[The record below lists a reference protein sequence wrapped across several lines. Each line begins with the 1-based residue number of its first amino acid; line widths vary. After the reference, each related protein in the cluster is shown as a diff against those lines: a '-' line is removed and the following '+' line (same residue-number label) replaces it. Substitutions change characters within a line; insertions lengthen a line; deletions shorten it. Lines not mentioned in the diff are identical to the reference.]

1 MKDKL
6 RHDVDPQ
13 KELTTPKTKAKWEGM
28 DMMARRRKGK
38 GSKRQET
45 NKEILS
51 PSELEER
58 EKRRQEANEKRL
70 ADRHTQKKIA
80 KAQKHQKEKEVHENF
95 VKKFTADHFY
105 RALHLRVARIF
116 VEQIKADEQIL
127 KSGKNLSSISLASK
141 WAPSLEK
148 MHDRTTLIASTIAEL
163 LLTPEMVK
171 MEGRPREEYLK
182 HARQH
187 YRQHL
192 SALRKAI
199 GVVETMIGMQRFKEI
214 HYNRIPSLAMNRYK
228 ALFATKDL
236 DRFESYLDDVASGKS
251 SISGAVLLPSSI
263 IKQAR
268 EHRASHA
275 FSGLDTKD
283 TISKR
288 DVDAYIKQR
297 IAKLESRVV
306 DEQWNTLVQR
316 IKDSGTLEN
325 AIAVVDVSGS
335 MMGPVFS
342 DGTTPLDS
350 SLGLGLLLASVA
362 KPPFCN
368 TFITFSQD
376 PQVITMNPELPLGE
390 KISAMAMV
398 DWGMTT
404 DFNSVFEKLLLP
416 MAINNNVPKED
427 MVKRIFVFSD
437 MQFDQAQAQSMYGG
451 RATRFETNHERIKRL
466 YEGAGYEM
474 PEMIYWNLAGGRGGG
489 GAPKPVTKETE
500 GTAMVSGYSQGML
513 KVFLENG
520 GFEDAEEEE
529 EAFVEVDK
537 NGTEKIVMKKV
548 DSLDIVKKAI
558 GHKSYE
564 MLHVVD

>member
-1 MKDKL
+1 
-6 RHDVDPQ
+6 
-13 KELTTPKTKAKWEGM
+13 
-28 DMMARRRKGK
+28 
-38 GSKRQET
+38 
-45 NKEILS
+45 
-51 PSELEER
+51 
-58 EKRRQEANEKRL
+58 
-70 ADRHTQKKIA
+70 
-80 KAQKHQKEKEVHENF
+80 
-95 VKKFTADHFY
+95 
-105 RALHLRVARIF
+105 
-116 VEQIKADEQIL
+116 
-127 KSGKNLSSISLASK
+127 
-141 WAPSLEK
+141 
-148 MHDRTTLIASTIAEL
+148 
-163 LLTPEMVK
+163 
-171 MEGRPREEYLK
+171 
-182 HARQH
+182 
-187 YRQHL
+187 
-192 SALRKAI
+192 
-199 GVVETMIGMQRFKEI
+199 
-214 HYNRIPSLAMNRYK
+214 
-228 ALFATKDL
+228 
-236 DRFESYLDDVASGKS
+236 
-251 SISGAVLLPSSI
+251 
-263 IKQAR
+263 
-268 EHRASHA
+268 
-275 FSGLDTKD
+275 
-283 TISKR
+283 
-288 DVDAYIKQR
+288 
-297 IAKLESRVV
+297 VV